1 MRVTSCFSS
10 KQCLKLCQLSKG
22 KAMSKKSFTGKIRVL
37 DRLKMLI
44 PPLNTDEIRILEQSL
59 VEEGKAYNALWLW
72 GDVLVDGHHRYE
84 LCKRLDIPYTVQQV
98 YESAQTID
106 DVEYRM
112 KRDAIGRRNL
122 TPVVMSRF
130 RAEMVMY
137 HVSGG
142 KGKQEAVKLVAD
154 ESGVSERQVYRDVE
168 RAELVETI
176 ADEAKEAADSLSGPA
191 LKKLADLPKG
201 KQKAA
206 AKRSGG
212 DGKKLLAEIKN
223 AGSQDLETEA
233 KKFKALANKH
243 RDKLVLAIDDY
254 ARIKKN
260 PSEQDRLVKIV
271 QKISLW

>member
-1 MRVTSCFSS
+1 
-10 KQCLKLCQLSKG
+10 
-22 KAMSKKSFTGKIRVL
+22 MSKKSFTGEIRVL
-37 DRLKMLI
+37 DRLKVLI

-142 KGKQEAVKLVAD
+142 KGKQDAVKLVAD

-176 ADEAKEAADSLSGPA
+176 ADEAKDAADSLSGPA
-191 LKKLADLPKG
+191 LKKLADMPKS
-201 KQKAA
+201 KQKEAV
-206 AKRSGG
+206 KRSGG
-212 DGKKLLAEIKN
+212 DGKKMLAEIN
-223 AGSQDLETEA
+223 ASLDPEGQA
-233 KKFKALANKH
+233 AKFKALANKH

-254 ARIKKN
+254 ARIRKN